1 MAMQT
6 IVFVY
11 QGSAIRRRRG
21 ALHVQKRGGGLALT
35 RDNQL
40 LNLEDAR
47 ERKRHAAPCATFHA
61 VVTERPP
68 RGTWCLLRHCCLGWV
83 GATAVDC
90 TGG

>member
-40 LNLEDAR
+40 VNLEDAR
-47 ERKRHAAPCATFHA
+47 ERKRHAAP
-61 VVTERPP
+61 
-68 RGTWCLLRHCCLGWV
+68 
-83 GATAVDC
+83 
-90 TGG
+90 

>member
-1 MAMQT
+1 MKERVPTHLTKKKRMAMQT

-40 LNLEDAR
+40 VNLEDAR
-47 ERKRHAAPCATFHA
+47 ERKRHAAP
-61 VVTERPP
+61 
-68 RGTWCLLRHCCLGWV
+68 
-83 GATAVDC
+83 
-90 TGG
+90 

>member
-47 ERKRHAAPCATFHA
+47 ERKRHAAP
-61 VVTERPP
+61 
-68 RGTWCLLRHCCLGWV
+68 
-83 GATAVDC
+83 
-90 TGG
+90 